1 MRRRLFTLTSL
12 VCSLAV
18 AATVYKWVDE
28 KGVVH
33 YSDQPH
39 PNAQKMN
46 VQAAQNY
53 KATAIAAPAGA
64 PWPPRAGRRRAA
76 SAVPGLSDRAA
87 GGRADVHQHRGAHR
101 RGADRSGP

>member
-1 MRRRLFTLTSL
+1 MRRRLLTLTSL

-28 KGVVH
+28 HGVVH

-46 VQAAQNY
+46 EQAAQTY
-53 KATAIAAPAGA
+53 KAADKPATAAGPPAPPASAQPTPSQGSAIAQPADA
-64 PWPPRAGRRRAA
+64 QTLPNVDSLTVIVRT
-76 SAVPGLSDRAA
+76 D
-87 GGRADVHQHRGAHR
+87 
-101 RGADRSGP
+101 